1 MLDSQVF
8 CPAELDYSVLARH
21 AGQLSTMA
29 EVANSGISVF
39 DMYRRNHPFVSRN
52 FGRLFKYDLSRI
64 DAEDAEY
71 FNLQIHPDDF
81 PAVMRNGVI
90 GLRFVLENLSVV
102 FDTKLVCEYRINV
115 SGRWV
120 RGIEQMQ
127 VLETDPR
134 GNIWLALSVLDMSP
148 NQTPLER
155 VEAKLYN
162 FKTGEL
168 FPLPDYPEYEGEA
181 VALTSRE
188 KQVLKLVRDGFL
200 SKEISEQLRISV
212 HTVNTYRQR
221 IIEKL
226 NVNNSL
232 EAIRLAMRLGLLD

>member
-1 MLDSQVF
+1 MDYGEEYGRLLDSQVF

-64 DAEDAEY
+64 DAGDAKY

-81 PAVMRNGVI
+81 PAVMRTGVI
-90 GLRFVLENLSVV
+90 GLRFVLENRSVV
-102 FDTKLVCEYRINV
+102 LDTKLVCEYRINV

-127 VLETDPR
+127 VLEIDPR
-134 GNIWLALSVLDMSP
+134 GNIWLALSVLDLSP
-148 NQTPLER
+148 NQTPLEC

-162 FKTGEL
+162 FKTGEI
-168 FPLPDYPEYEGEA
+168 FPLPDYPEYEGG
-181 VALTSRE
+181 SR
-188 KQVLKLVRDGFL
+188 RADL
-200 SKEISEQLRISV
+200 SGETGAEVGARRFSEQGDFRAVENQRSYGQYV
-212 HTVNTYRQR
+212 QTVDYRKAERQ
-221 IIEKL
+221 
-226 NVNNSL
+226 
-232 EAIRLAMRLGLLD
+232 